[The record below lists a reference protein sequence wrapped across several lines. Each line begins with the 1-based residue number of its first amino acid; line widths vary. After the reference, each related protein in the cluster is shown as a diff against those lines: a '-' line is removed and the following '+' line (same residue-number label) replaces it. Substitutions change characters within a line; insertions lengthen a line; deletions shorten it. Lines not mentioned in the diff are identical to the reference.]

1 MIYWLFHPALYQ
13 LDVSRIR
20 EGNCGFSGEKLRKKH
35 SMHLM
40 SLRTTS
46 QTTQTI
52 SGIKLSFPVGI
63 DVFCLTCEPLFFR
76 VGERHMYIS
85 YKPFLEIPI
94 RGYHVYVYTKSQRHP
109 TYAHALKL
117 LKCGLLLDNSQ

>member
-20 EGNCGFSGEKLRKKH
+20 EGNCGFSGEKLRKNIRCN
-35 SMHLM
+35 LM

-52 SGIKLSFPVGI
+52 SGIKLSFPVVI
-63 DVFCLTCEPLFFR
+63 DVFSPCEPLLFP
-76 VGERHMYIS
+76 VGERLMYIS
-85 YKPFLEIPI
+85 YKAYLEISC
-94 RGYHVYVYTKSQRHP
+94 GYHVYDVYT
-109 TYAHALKL
+109 
-117 LKCGLLLDNSQ
+117 